1 VVVRRGPDV
10 ADARAVV
17 VLLHG
22 RGRDPDDV
30 LQLAERIGLDDV
42 AYLAP
47 AAPGNSWY
55 PQSFLAPLDD
65 NEPWLTRAL
74 ATVDELVRSVDDPG
88 RLVLGGFSQ
97 GACLASEYALRNVRR
112 YGGLLIYTGGFIGP
126 PGIRPA
132 CTGSFD
138 GTPAFL
144 GSADPDDWVPAERVA
159 ETADVLASLGA
170 HVTTRVYP
178 GMEHLVND
186 LEIAAGREL
195 LRGVT
200 GS

>member
-1 VVVRRGPDV
+1 MRRGPDV

-22 RGRDPDDV
+22 RGRDPGDV
-30 LQLAERIGLDDV
+30 LELAARIGLDDV

-55 PQSFLAPLDD
+55 PQSFLAPLED

-74 ATVDELVRSVDDPG
+74 ATVDELVGSVEDPG
-88 RLVLGGFSQ
+88 RLVLAGFSQ

-112 YGGLLIYTGGFIGP
+112 YGGLLLYTGGFIGP

-132 CTGSFD
+132 RTGSFD
-138 GTPAFL
+138 GMPAFL
-144 GSADPDDWVPAERVA
+144 GTADPDDWVPAERVA
-159 ETADVLASLGA
+159 ETADVLHSLGA
-170 HVTTRVYP
+170 RVTTRIYP
-178 GMEHLVND
+178 GMDHMVND

-200 GS
+200 AS

>member
-1 VVVRRGPDV
+1 VVERRGPAV
-10 ADARAVV
+10 ADASAVV

-30 LQLAERIGLDDV
+30 LELAERIGLGDI

-55 PQSFLAPLDD
+55 PQSFLAPPED
-65 NEPWLTRAL
+65 NEPWLSRAL
-74 ATVDELVRSVDDPG
+74 ATVDELVRSVGDP
-88 RLVLGGFSQ
+88 RRVVLAGFSQ

-112 YGGLLIYTGGFIGP
+112 YGGLLLYTGGFIGP
-126 PGIRPA
+126 PGSRPA
-132 CTGSFD
+132 RTGSFD

-159 ETADVLASLGA
+159 ETAGVLESLGA
-170 HVTTRVYP
+170 RVTTRIYE
-178 GMEHLVND
+178 GMDHLVND
-186 LEIAAGREL
+186 LEIAAGRDL

-200 GS
+200 AR